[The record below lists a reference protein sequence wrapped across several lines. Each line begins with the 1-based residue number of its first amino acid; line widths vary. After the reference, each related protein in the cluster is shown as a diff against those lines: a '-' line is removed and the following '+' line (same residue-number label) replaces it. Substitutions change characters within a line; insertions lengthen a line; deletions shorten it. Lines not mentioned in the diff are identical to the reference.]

1 MRQSMTGSF
10 YETPGFA
17 PTVAGAFM
25 VASSLF
31 LSSTGSNF
39 LVKDVNQWRGYV
51 QSKVQFGLMRSEA
64 EFDKNVDIELVDVRT
79 VSEHLK
85 NVRDTLAPSMSELA
99 KDLGITRQALYKWLS
114 GESQPDDIEKASY
127 IIELSRLSDR
137 FNEAGIENAKLMSKM
152 KAFDGLSIIDL
163 IKHGD
168 DWQQSVNVLIEE
180 ARILKEAGTKA
191 NLVGSKGVVTDN
203 WMSSV
208 SIPGSGLR
216 E

>member
-17 PTVAGAFM
+17 PAVAGAFM

-64 EFDKNVDIELVDVRT
+64 EFDNNVDNELVDVRT

-127 IIELSRLSDR
+127 IIQLSRLSDR

-180 ARILKEAGTKA
+180 AHLLKEAGTKA
-191 NLVGSKGVVTDN
+191 NLVGSKGVVTDS

>member
-17 PTVAGAFM
+17 PTVAGALM

-39 LVKDVNQWRGYV
+39 SVKDVNQWRGYV
-51 QSKVQFGLMRSEA
+51 QSKVQFGLMKSEA
-64 EFDKNVDIELVDVRT
+64 EFDNDIENELVDVRT
-79 VSEHLK
+79 VSDHLK

-127 IIELSRLSDR
+127 IIELSRVSDR

-152 KAFDGLSIIDL
+152 KAFEGLSIIDL
-163 IKHGD
+163 IKRGD

-180 ARILKEAGTKA
+180 ARTLKEAGTKA
-191 NLVGSKGVVTDN
+191 NLVGSKGVATDG

-208 SIPGSGLR
+208 SIPGSGFK

>member
-1 MRQSMTGSF
+1 MRQSMTGSN

-17 PTVAGAFM
+17 PFAGAAFI

-39 LVKDVNQWRGYV
+39 SVKDVNQWRGYV
-51 QSKVQFGLMRSEA
+51 QPKVQFGLSRSETGGDV
-64 EFDKNVDIELVDVRT
+64 ENDIVDVRT
-79 VSEHLK
+79 ISDHLN
-85 NVRDTLAPSMSELA
+85 NVRNTLAPSMSELA

-114 GESQPDDIEKASY
+114 GESQPDDMEKASY

-137 FNEAGIENAKLMSKM
+137 FNEAGIVNAKLMAKM
-152 KAFDGLSIIDL
+152 KAFDGFSIIDL
-163 IKHGD
+163 IKRGYN
-168 DWQQSVNVLIEE
+168 WQQSVNTLIEE
-180 ARILKEAGTKA
+180 ARNLKGAGVKA
-191 NLVGSKGVVTDN
+191 NLTGSKASPTDG

-208 SIPGSGLR
+208 SIPGSGVR